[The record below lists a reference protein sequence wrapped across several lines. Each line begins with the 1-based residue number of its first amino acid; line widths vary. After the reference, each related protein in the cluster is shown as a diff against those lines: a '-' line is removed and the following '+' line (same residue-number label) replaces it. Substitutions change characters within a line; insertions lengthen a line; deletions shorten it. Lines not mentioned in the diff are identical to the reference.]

1 MSDHRLDATRTLL
14 LLALLASGASVT
26 ACGPEDSRVAGIV
39 ALTGSATTGEQLYA
53 SRKCTDCHGKAGR
66 GGFGSDLGSAET
78 HKASKDELANVILD
92 GRWFMPSFK
101 AKLSD
106 QDVADLLAFVD
117 TIGR

>member
-1 MSDHRLDATRTLL
+1 MTDRCPDTPVLIVV
-14 LLALLASGASVT
+14 ALVGSALCLT
-26 ACGPEDSRVAGIV
+26 ACGPQDPRVAGVV
-39 ALTGSATTGEQLYA
+39 ALTGSAAAGEQLFA
-53 SRKCTDCHGKAGR
+53 SQKCDDCHGKAGR
-66 GGFGSDLGSAET
+66 GGFGSDLGSADA
-78 HKASKDELANVILD
+78 HRASQDELANVILD